1 MMLLASYQKARWKLF
16 LVIAAFGACLDVSA
30 TPASPDLQPA
40 SLQTG
45 SMQALPPHDETA
57 ESPPTES
64 TSPHIQISIR
74 AVYAQVPLQEGETR
88 SEAAFFDERLTD
100 IRSKLELL
108 PFNNFRLISEE
119 SEAIHLR
126 EKSTVRLSNGQ
137 RLCLRAVESSDQ
149 NVTLWLRWSDI
160 NGSTLLDTRMNFA
173 KGETMVAGVESD
185 EENAA
190 VVLAVK
196 AS

>member
-1 MMLLASYQKARWKLF
+1 MLFALYQNARWNVL
-16 LVIAAFGACLDVSA
+16 LVVAVFGACLDVSA
-30 TPASPDLQPA
+30 TPINPNLQPA
-40 SLQTG
+40 SLQSG
-45 SMQALPPHDETA
+45 AVVPHEEVA
-57 ESPPTES
+57 ESQVTEP
-64 TSPHIQISIR
+64 TSPQIQISIR
-74 AVYAQVPLQEGETR
+74 AVYAQIPLQEGEAR
-88 SEAAFFDERLTD
+88 SDTALFDERLAD
-100 IRSKLELL
+100 IRTKLELL
-108 PFNNFRLISEE
+108 PFSNFRLISEE

-137 RLCLRAVESSDQ
+137 RLCLRAVDSSDQ

-160 NGSTLLDTRMNFA
+160 NGAILLDTRMNFA